1 MKCNVV
7 DMRNHRYFENPN
19 CKFRDERR
27 YVFEIPEDKLGVI
40 AEGALVISLESFGFN
55 GGSLA
60 WYGEYMGEFVWNKD
74 EERMELVGP
83 HAEFDPHNGWT
94 S

>member
-7 DMRNHRYFENPN
+7 DMRSRKYFENPN
-19 CKFRDERR
+19 SRYKDERR
-27 YVFEIPEDKLGVI
+27 YVFEIPEDKVAVI

-55 GGSLA
+55 GGNLA
-60 WYGEYMGEFVWNKD
+60 WYGEYTGEFVWNSSKNS
-74 EERMELVGP
+74 MELVGP
-83 HAEFDPHNGWT
+83 HAEFDERLGWV